1 MMKGKIEQYYWSN
14 NCQKKKLPVS
24 IVKLNM
30 SIILHIKCQRKKK
43 QLPLTSSALGRAMN
57 FIATAITTLLYP
69 SQPLAATDTMRTDGI
84 VILVGKEAQV
94 IWDLGQFTQEIAFQN
109 IL

>member
-1 MMKGKIEQYYWSN
+1 
-14 NCQKKKLPVS
+14 
-24 IVKLNM
+24 
-30 SIILHIKCQRKKK
+30 
-43 QLPLTSSALGRAMN
+43 MN
-57 FIATAITTLLYP
+57 FTAITTLVYP